1 MDRRKRKRLPSFAWG
16 SLLEHIQVRIV
27 DGLTL
32 RSTAASARV
41 MTSCGTPA
49 AGTLHESSAS
59 SWILEARMVT
69 ERNGWSAKISS
80 SRLRRVSSIPCSAFM
95 LRLLYADLFHGI
107 RDSRRAESLGN
118 WLT

>member
-41 MTSCGTPA
+41 MTSCCSKA
-49 AGTLHESSAS
+49 AGKLHDA
-59 SWILEARMVT
+59 AGGFT
-69 ERNGWSAKISS
+69 FKS

-95 LRLLYADLFHGI
+95 LRLLYADLFHRMSHSG
-107 RDSRRAESLGN
+107 RAESPVVGVWRLAVGV
-118 WLT
+118 WH